1 MRFLFIAPILGAIL
15 LFDCAYSQVS
25 LDLMRPKPRGGLF
38 RREFQSIDLL
48 IAPQW
53 PGNYRIQLKVGN
65 PGQFISVGVTTMSMD
80 SIWVPGSNTST
91 CEDTR
96 SEIRGP
102 CSFGGFDPSSSR
114 TFKPSKKPFYA
125 DHGKNMSGAE
135 LFVEGF
141 EFKDDIKLGD
151 MSLSNFTMGY
161 AENVTTG
168 LVPLF
173 SLLYTEGRVRK
184 EESLLYQLWFRGH
197 IPTLGYSIWLSSQS
211 ATDGQVYLGGID
223 TSKYDGDLVS
233 FETSPGILELPLTSL
248 SASSSSGTDKLV
260 GSNLPLSI
268 ALAMG
273 SGWSVFPQDLAFE
286 IWAVAG
292 VRYLAKDTGWPL
304 IPCSRRKSQGFFTL
318 EFGGEK
324 GVKINMTMSELVFD
338 EDILDSVPNADEPLC
353 VFGILNAT
361 NDISYKLGEGF
372 FRSAYV
378 AVDLHNEK
386 VAIAPVRMDADS
398 AKSEVIAFNG
408 NGAPIP
414 SATALSNQP
423 IPTDQSSYEPSIKN
437 WNETGKSY
445 KASKGFSSLKDG
457 NPASNDSSSGGDGNS
472 SGGLSTGSQAGIG
485 VGVGLG
491 ALVVGLGIFLVMRRG
506 RKAKHEPTATVAG
519 QNWTAKP
526 ELSGDGVSHK
536 ALNEPHELH
545 SPDDHQAAKAIPVA
559 PVEIGGREIPAE
571 AYGDVKNR

>member
-25 LDLMRPKPRGGLF
+25 LDLMRPKPLGGLF
-38 RREFQSIDLL
+38 RRESQSIDLL

-53 PGNYRIQLKVGN
+53 AGSYRTQLKIGN
-65 PGQFISVGVTTMSMD
+65 PGQFISVGIGDQRPMFF
-80 SIWVPGSNTST
+80 WWLTSG
-91 CEDTR
+91 D
-96 SEIRGP
+96 
-102 CSFGGFDPSSSR
+102 
-114 TFKPSKKPFYA
+114 
-125 DHGKNMSGAE
+125 E
-135 LFVEGF
+135 LTVEGF

-151 MSLSNFTMGY
+151 MSLSNFTMDY

-173 SLLYTEGRVRK
+173 SLLYIEERDKK
-184 EESLLYQLWFRGH
+184 EKSLIYHLWFRGH

-211 ATDGQVYLGGID
+211 ATDGQLYLGGID
-223 TSKYDGDLVS
+223 TSKYDGELIS
-233 FETSPGILELPLTSL
+233 FETGLDILELPLTSL

-268 ALAMG
+268 GLSIG
-273 SGWSVFPQDLAFE
+273 SGISVFPQDLAFE
-286 IWAVAG
+286 IWAIVG
-292 VRYLAKDTGWPL
+292 VRYLARDTGLPL

-318 EFGGEK
+318 EFGGDK

-338 EDILDSVPNADEPLC
+338 EALFDSVPNADEPLC
-353 VFGILNAT
+353 VFGISNST
-361 NDISYKLGEGF
+361 TWSDYTLGEAF

-378 AVDLHNEK
+378 AVDLHNK
-386 VAIAPVRMDADS
+386 RVAIAPARMDADS

-423 IPTDQSSYEPSIKN
+423 TPTEQASYEPSIKN

-445 KASKGFSSLKDG
+445 KASKGFSSLKDS

-506 RKAKHEPTATVAG
+506 RKAKHEPTATEAG
-519 QNWTAKP
+519 QNWAAKP

-545 SPDDHQAAKAIPVA
+545 SPDDHQATKAIPVA